1 MTLPISNETHFKTLD
16 ALDATSIVNISLQV
30 IFFCIGLFAQIKII
44 KVCKVEKNKTWQIH
58 IFHSII
64 MTIVFA
70 SRITFLAIGYIMPS
84 LFITIGS
91 WICHLLKFVFFY
103 GFISIA
109 SNSFVIASMKFVFI
123 VHAMRA
129 LAFGESRIKNIF
141 FWANL
146 LFPFILSLD
155 SPFHDFQN
163 DVYVN
168 KCLNPELWTNS
179 TFENVQTITIY
190 ARNWIEIE
198 FQDPNFGIYIKLA
211 LQIFRFLVVIIVAC
225 NFAEGLI
232 YYKIF
237 KVMKR

>member
-91 WICHLLKFVFFY
+91 WICHLILFVFLY

-109 SNSFVIASMKFVFI
+109 SNTFIIASMKFVFT
-123 VHAMRA
+123 VHTM
-129 LAFGESRIKNIF
+129 K
-141 FWANL
+141 
-146 LFPFILSLD
+146 
-155 SPFHDFQN
+155 
-163 DVYVN
+163 
-168 KCLNPELWTNS
+168 K
-179 TFENVQTITIY
+179 IY
-190 ARNWIEIE
+190 ALIRRISY
-198 FQDPNFGIYIKLA
+198 IY
-211 LQIFRFLVVIIVAC
+211 V
-225 NFAEGLI
+225 
-232 YYKIF
+232 
-237 KVMKR
+237 